1 MIYLFAVVSVMPLS
15 NVPQL
20 PTVTVNVNRP
30 FSFFII
36 NRATKSA
43 LFSGLIHNVVD
54 PTPVDQRINFDMKA
68 NYEVPKYQQAPSK
81 PSNYKN

>member
-1 MIYLFAVVSVMPLS
+1 MPLS

-30 FSFFII
+30 FTFFII
-36 NRATKSA
+36 NRTTKSA
-43 LFSGLIHNVVD
+43 LFSGHVYDVIDN
-54 PTPVDQRINFDMKA
+54 TPVDQRINFDMHT
-68 NYEVPKYQQAPSK
+68 NYEVPKYQQPPSK